1 MNKELE
7 PLAREAR
14 KYKSVVGFTNQVRQ
28 DIGVRNM
35 GMGRPGVAGWAGV
48 SYPRDVE
55 KEFNKTLA
63 KRIMDAGIK
72 TDEKSLKLFY
82 SQATKGELKNE

>member
-1 MNKELE
+1 MIDKELE

-14 KYKSVVGFTNQVRQ
+14 KYGSVVRFANQVKH

-63 KRIMDAGIK
+63 KRVMDAGIG
-72 TDEKSLKLFY
+72 TDEKSLKSFY
-82 SQATKGELKNE
+82 SQAIIGEK